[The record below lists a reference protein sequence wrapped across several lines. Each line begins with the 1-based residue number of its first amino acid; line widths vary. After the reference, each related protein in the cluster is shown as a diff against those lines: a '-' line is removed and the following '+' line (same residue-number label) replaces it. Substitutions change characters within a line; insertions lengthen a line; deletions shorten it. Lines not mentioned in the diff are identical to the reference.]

1 MVLFGFGG
9 FSNSARTVKRNV
21 ASAAVSEQGLVRLEN
36 QDHVLVD
43 DLRYVYCV
51 ADGVGGGSE
60 GARASEMVC
69 RNIKMFLNECGTG
82 FAARVAAVDK
92 AVAEANSAI
101 YSTARECGYK
111 SMGSTVAVLVLDPA
125 NTRHVAV
132 CHVGDSRVYRI
143 RGGMPSTLTRDH
155 RVAGSHGITRA
166 VGMAPTVEPEWV
178 EIESTSPSRFLL
190 CTDGVHDVVSD
201 PRLAAFVAAGAVDS
215 AASRLS
221 AEVVRCGAPD
231 NYSFVIV
238 SV

>member
-9 FSNSARTVKRNV
+9 VSNSARTVKRNV
-21 ASAAVSEQGLVRLEN
+21 ESAAVSEQGLVRLEN

-101 YSTARECGYK
+101 YSTARECG
-111 SMGSTVAVLVLDPA
+111 
-125 NTRHVAV
+125 
-132 CHVGDSRVYRI
+132 
-143 RGGMPSTLTRDH
+143 
-155 RVAGSHGITRA
+155 
-166 VGMAPTVEPEWV
+166 
-178 EIESTSPSRFLL
+178 
-190 CTDGVHDVVSD
+190 
-201 PRLAAFVAAGAVDS
+201 
-215 AASRLS
+215 
-221 AEVVRCGAPD
+221 
-231 NYSFVIV
+231 
-238 SV
+238 